1 MLFNNVLGY
10 HTHFLNA
17 SLNLKYCKQ
26 PALLLDFDATF
37 MVIHNATDRNFM
49 KPIKQGAVSQLKARY
64 RTWIDKALGGT
75 HDHFFNYLP
84 IKKGRISSWLLKLF
98 FSGIKD
104 NDDQLAILR
113 TIPNDATIVYLNKFK
128 SKFDFLFY
136 HTRYPLHHLPAPEI
150 GLGYRFFILQ
160 PLTRTLRICL
170 SAVDSFLLHFKQPD
184 PYHDGYFSQEL
195 MEGKC
200 AFMSLVEKKGFYRRF
215 VKSQIDP
222 IGFLIK
228 HQKSTDKPVYIVPQ
242 LMAFGKKP
250 KRSIPSVT
258 DILFGSQARPGLIR
272 RLVTLFKTPEK
283 MFFEVS
289 TPVNLQH
296 FLNVPENRD
305 LSEEQQALMLRRNLL
320 LQINRHRQSITGPM
334 RKSIEEIKE
343 NILTNQR
350 MKGYMDQHAEKRN
363 IPLWKVRKKA
373 DGYLDEI
380 AAKQNVNLLRFAEVT
395 VGWILN
401 TMFQGV
407 SYNED
412 GLNRV
417 KTAAQKG
424 PLVFVPCHKSHVD
437 YLMLPYLMYIK
448 NMPVPLIAAG
458 KNMFFW
464 PMGPAFRALGAF
476 SLRRTFKGNVLYAKV
491 FGEYIHKLLEEG
503 FNLKVFI
510 EGTRSRTGKLIMPK
524 LGFISIL
531 MNAFK
536 NNACEDLVFAP
547 VYIGYDRVLEE
558 KSYLHEVEGGKKKD
572 ENFLQVLKA
581 RKFLKNRYGKIY
593 IKFND
598 PISLNTILAQDDL
611 SLSEM
616 SQKEQN
622 ALCRNLGHRIINAI
636 NTVTVV
642 TPHALLASALLNS
655 SKKVLT
661 YKELL
666 ADSEIYLNHLNMQEA
681 NISDTLVMNHVRAMD
696 NALESYVSR
705 KLVERVSDDR
715 TALLEACQFKVNT
728 DKRPILEFYKNNCIA
743 FFIPA
748 AFTALIILDKDAFQ
762 FSASDLH
769 GDYAFLQD
777 FFKYEFA
784 FDVDRTPGFYVR
796 KTIKSFIDDAIIIP
810 HPTLP
815 ETYNI
820 TSAGFRKLKLHAR
833 FLKTYFE
840 SYWIVLNYFQKHKRN
855 DSSAKERLK
864 IIHKNGSRMYKAK
877 TVERIESISKV
888 YFQNGIN
895 FFTTHGIKGSENE
908 EKIVYYADVIQR
920 YRERINN

>member
-1 MLFNNVLGY
+1 
-10 HTHFLNA
+10 
-17 SLNLKYCKQ
+17 
-26 PALLLDFDATF
+26 
-37 MVIHNATDRNFM
+37 M
-49 KPIKQGAVSQLKARY
+49 KPLNQTIFTRLKARF
-64 RTWIDKALGGT
+64 RAWINRALGDT

-84 IKKGRISSWLLKLF
+84 QKKGRLSTWLLKLF

-104 NDDQLAILR
+104 NDDQLDIIR
-113 TIPNDATIVYLNKFK
+113 HIPDDATIIYLNKFK
-128 SKFDFLFY
+128 SKFDFLFF
-136 HTRYPLHHLPAPEI
+136 HTRYPAKNLPAPEI

-160 PLTRTLRICL
+160 PINRTLRIFL
-170 SAVDSFLLHFKQPD
+170 SAVDSFMRHFTQPD
-184 PYHDGYFSQEL
+184 PYHDGYFSGEL
-195 MEGKC
+195 RKGKC

-222 IGFLIK
+222 IGFLIR
-228 HQKSTDKPVYIVPQ
+228 HQKSTPKPVYIVPQ
-242 LMAFGKKP
+242 LIAFGKQP
-250 KRSIPSVT
+250 KRSIPTLT
-258 DILFGSQARPGLIR
+258 DILFGSQTRPGLLR
-272 RLVTLFKTPEK
+272 RLVILFKTPEK
-283 MFFEVS
+283 LFYEVS
-289 TPVNLQH
+289 TPVNLQQ
-296 FLNVPENRD
+296 FLDAPENRD
-305 LSEEQQALMLRRNLL
+305 LPEERLTLLLRRNLL

-334 RKSIEEIKE
+334 RKSIEEVKE
-343 NILTNQR
+343 SILTNQR
-350 MKGYMDQHAEKRN
+350 LKGFMDQYAEKRN
-363 IPLWKVRKKA
+363 IHLWKVRKKA

-380 AAKQNVNLLRFAEVT
+380 AARQNAGLMRFAEVT

-407 SYNED
+407 IYNEE
-412 GLNRV
+412 GLNTI
-417 KTAAQKG
+417 KKAAQKG
-424 PLVFVPCHKSHVD
+424 PLVFIPCHKSHVD

-464 PMGPAFRALGAF
+464 PMGPIFRALGAF

-524 LGFISIL
+524 LGFLSIL
-531 MNAFK
+531 LNAYK
-536 NNACEDLVFAP
+536 NKSCEDLVFAP

-572 ENFLQVLKA
+572 ENFMQMLNA

-593 IKFND
+593 IKFHD
-598 PISLNTILAQDDL
+598 PISLKKILAQDQLTL
-611 SLSEM
+611 SAM

-636 NTVTVV
+636 NNVTVV
-642 TPHALLASALLNS
+642 TPHALLAASLLNS
-655 SKKVLT
+655 DKKVLS
-661 YKELL
+661 YKAL
-666 ADSEIYLNHLNMQEA
+666 AADTEMYLNHLNRQHA
-681 NISDTLVMNHVRAMD
+681 DISDTLLMNHDHALD
-696 NALESYVSR
+696 NALESYVGR
-705 KLVERVSDDR
+705 KLVERISETREESLD
-715 TALLEACQFKVNT
+715 ASQFKVMV

-743 FFIPA
+743 YFIPA

-769 GDYAFLQD
+769 ADYAFLQD

-784 FDVDRTPGFYVR
+784 FDVDLAPGYYVR

-820 TSAGFRKLKLHAR
+820 TSVGFRKLKLYAR
-833 FLKTYFE
+833 FLKTYLE
-840 SYWIVLNYFQKHKRN
+840 AYWIVFKYFQKHSRN

-864 IIHKNGSRMYKAK
+864 IIQKEGTRRYKARM
-877 TVERIESISKV
+877 VERVESISKV

-895 FFTTHGIKGSENE
+895 FFTTHGVKGAEDR
-908 EKIVYYADVIQR
+908 EKLAYYQDIIQR
-920 YRERINN
+920 YRERISH

>member
-1 MLFNNVLGY
+1 MEPL
-10 HTHFLNA
+10 
-17 SLNLKYCKQ
+17 
-26 PALLLDFDATF
+26 
-37 MVIHNATDRNFM
+37 
-49 KPIKQGAVSQLKARY
+49 KQGFATGFRARV
-64 RTWIDKALGGT
+64 RAWIDKALDGT
-75 HDHFFNYLP
+75 HQHFFNYLP
-84 IKKGRISSWLLKLF
+84 IKKGRISTWLLKLF

-104 NDDQLAILR
+104 NDDQLSIIR
-113 TIPNDATIVYLNKFK
+113 NIPDDATIVYLNKFK

-136 HTRYPLHHLPAPEI
+136 HTRYPIYHLPAPEI
-150 GLGYRFFILQ
+150 GMGYRFFILQ
-160 PLTRTLRICL
+160 PITRTLRILL

-184 PYHDGYFSQEL
+184 PYHDSYFSREL
-195 MEGKC
+195 SNGKC

-222 IGFLIK
+222 ISFLIK
-228 HQKSTDKPVYIVPQ
+228 YQKSTENPVYIVPQ

-250 KRSIPSVT
+250 KRSIPTVT

-272 RLVTLFKTPEK
+272 RLVILFKTPEK
-283 MFFEVS
+283 MFYEVS
-289 TPVNLQH
+289 TPVNLQL
-296 FLNVPENRD
+296 FLNSPENRD
-305 LSEEQQALMLRRNLL
+305 LSEDRQALMLRRNLL

-334 RKSIEEIKE
+334 RKSIEEVKE
-343 NILTNQR
+343 SILTSQR
-350 MKGYMDQHAEKRN
+350 LKSYMDQHSEKRN

-373 DGYLDEI
+373 DGYIDEI
-380 AAKQNVNLLRFAEVT
+380 AAKQSSGLMRFAEVT

-407 SYNED
+407 SYNEE

-464 PMGPAFRALGAF
+464 PMGPIFRSLGAF

-491 FGEYIHKLLEEG
+491 FGEYIHKILQEG

-524 LGFISIL
+524 LGFLSIL
-531 MNAFK
+531 LSAYK
-536 NNACEDLVFAP
+536 NGACEDLVFAP
-547 VYIGYDRVLEE
+547 VYIGYDQVLEE
-558 KSYLHEVEGGKKKD
+558 KSYLHEVEGGKK
-572 ENFLQVLKA
+572 EAESFMQLFNA

-593 IKFND
+593 IKFHD
-598 PISLNTILAQDDL
+598 PISLKTILTQDNL
-611 SLSEM
+611 ALSEM

-636 NTVTVV
+636 NNVTVV
-642 TPHALLASALLNS
+642 TALGILASTLLNCNKNVIS
-655 SKKVLT
+655 
-661 YKELL
+661 YKELM
-666 ADSEIYLNHLNMQEA
+666 ADAEMYLNHLNMHA
-681 NISDTLVMNHVRAMD
+681 VDISDTLVMNHEHALD
-696 NALESYVSR
+696 NALESYVNR
-705 KLVERVSDDR
+705 KLVERIAENR
-715 TALLEACQFKVNT
+715 TDSLDECQFKVNV

-743 FFIPA
+743 FFVPA
-748 AFTALIILDKDAFQ
+748 AFTALIILNKDAFQ

-769 GDYAFLQD
+769 ADYAFLQD

-784 FDVDRTPGFYVR
+784 FDVDLAPGFYVR
-796 KTIKSFIDDAIIIP
+796 KTIKSFIDDAVIIP

-820 TSAGFRKLKLHAR
+820 TSAGFRKLKLYAR
-833 FLKTYFE
+833 FLKTYLE
-840 SYWIVLNYFQKHKRN
+840 SYWIVFNYFQKHKRN
-855 DSSAKERLK
+855 DTSSKERLK
-864 IIHKNGSRMYKAK
+864 IIQKDGNRMYKAK
-877 TVERIESISKV
+877 TVDRIESISKV
-888 YFQNGIN
+888 YFQNSIN
-895 FFTTHGIKGSENE
+895 FFTTHGVRGAEDQ
-908 EKIVYYADVIQR
+908 EKLEYYNGIIQR
-920 YRERINN
+920 YRDRINH

>member
-1 MLFNNVLGY
+1 
-10 HTHFLNA
+10 
-17 SLNLKYCKQ
+17 
-26 PALLLDFDATF
+26 
-37 MVIHNATDRNFM
+37 M
-49 KPIKQGAVSQLKARY
+49 KPLNQGVAARLKARF
-64 RTWIDKALGGT
+64 RARIDRVLGGT
-75 HDHFFNYLP
+75 HEHFFNYLP
-84 IKKGRISSWLLKLF
+84 IKKGRTATWLLKLF

-104 NDDQLAILR
+104 NEDQLAIIR
-113 TIPNDATIVYLNKFK
+113 NIPPGATVVYLNKFK

-136 HTRYPLHHLPAPEI
+136 HTRYPANDLPAPEI
-150 GLGYRFFILQ
+150 GLGYRFFIPQ
-160 PLTRTLRICL
+160 PITRALRIFL
-170 SAVDSFLLHFKQPD
+170 AAVDSFLRHFKQPD
-184 PYHDGYFSQEL
+184 PYHDGYFSREL
-195 MEGKC
+195 MSGKC

-215 VKSQIDP
+215 VKAQIDP
-222 IGFLIK
+222 ISFLVK

-250 KRSIPSVT
+250 KRAVPTVI
-258 DILFGSQARPGLIR
+258 DLLFGSHARPGLIR
-272 RLVTLFKTPEK
+272 RLVILFKTPEK
-283 MFFEVS
+283 MFYEVS
-289 TPVNLQH
+289 TPLNLQL
-296 FLNVPENRD
+296 FLSAPENRD

-320 LQINRHRQSITGPM
+320 LQINRHRQSITGPV

-350 MKGYMDQHAEKRN
+350 LKSYMDLHAEKRN

-373 DGYLDEI
+373 DAYLDEI
-380 AAKQNVNLLRFAEVT
+380 AARQNVGLLRFAEVT

-417 KTAAQKG
+417 KTMAQKG
-424 PLVFVPCHKSHVD
+424 PLIFIPCHKSHVD

-458 KNMFFW
+458 KNLAFW
-464 PMGPAFRALGAF
+464 PMGPVFRALGAF
-476 SLRRTFKGNVLYAKV
+476 FLRRTFKGNVLYAKV

-524 LGFISIL
+524 LGFLSIL
-531 MNAFK
+531 LNAYK
-536 NNACEDLVFAP
+536 NGACEDLVFSP

-558 KSYLHEVEGGKKKD
+558 KSYLHEVEGGKKED
-572 ENFLQVLKA
+572 ENFLQVLNA

-598 PISLNTILAQDDL
+598 PISLNTILAQDNL
-611 SLSEM
+611 TLSEM
-616 SQKEQN
+616 SQKDQN

-655 SKKVLT
+655 NKKLLAH
-661 YKELL
+661 KELM
-666 ADSEIYLNHLNMQEA
+666 ADTVMYLNHLSMQNA
-681 NISDTLVMNHVRAMD
+681 NISDTLLMNHEHAMD

-705 KLVERVSDDR
+705 KLVERISENR
-715 TALLEACQFKVNT
+715 TDSLEACQFKVNA

-762 FSASDLH
+762 FSSSDLH
-769 GDYAFLQD
+769 DDYAFLQD

-784 FDVDRTPGFYVR
+784 FDVDLAPGYYVR

-820 TSAGFRKLKLHAR
+820 TSSGFRKLILHAR

-840 SYWIVLNYFQKHKRN
+840 SYWVVLKYFQKYKR
-855 DSSAKERLK
+855 DDTSVKERLK
-864 IIHKNGSRMYKAK
+864 IIHKNANRMYKARRL
-877 TVERIESISKV
+877 ERIESISKV
-888 YFQNGIN
+888 YFENGIN
-895 FFTTHGIKGSENE
+895 FFTTHGIKGSENTDQLE
-908 EKIVYYADVIQR
+908 YYDDIIQR
-920 YRERINN
+920 YRERINH

>member
-1 MLFNNVLGY
+1 
-10 HTHFLNA
+10 
-17 SLNLKYCKQ
+17 
-26 PALLLDFDATF
+26 
-37 MVIHNATDRNFM
+37 M
-49 KPIKQGAVSQLKARY
+49 KPIKQGFATRLKARF
-64 RTWIDKALGGT
+64 RTWIDRALGGT
-75 HDHFFNYLP
+75 HEHFFNYLP
-84 IKKGRISSWLLKLF
+84 IKKGKTSTWLLKLF

-104 NDDQLAILR
+104 NDDQLAIIR
-113 TIPNDATIVYLNKFK
+113 HIPDDATIVYLNKYK

-136 HTRYPLHHLPAPEI
+136 HTRYPANHLPAPEI
-150 GLGYRFFILQ
+150 GLGYRFFFLQ
-160 PLTRTLRICL
+160 PITRSLRIFL
-170 SAVDSFLLHFKQPD
+170 SAADSFLLHFKQPD
-184 PYHDGYFSQEL
+184 PYHDGYFSRVL
-195 MEGKC
+195 MNGKC

-215 VKSQIDP
+215 VKAQIDP

-228 HQKSTDKPVYIVPQ
+228 HQKSTDKPLYIVPQ

-250 KRSIPSVT
+250 KRSVPSVT
-258 DILFGSQARPGLIR
+258 DLLFGSQARPGLFR
-272 RLVTLFKTPEK
+272 RLVILFKTPEK
-283 MFFEVS
+283 MFYEVS
-289 TPVNLQH
+289 TPVNLQL
-296 FLNVPENRD
+296 FLNSPENRD
-305 LSEEQQALMLRRNLL
+305 LSEEQQTLMLRRNLL

-334 RKSIEEIKE
+334 RKSIEEVKE

-350 MKGYMDQHAEKRN
+350 LKGYMDLHAEKRN
-363 IPLWKVRKKA
+363 LPLWKVRKKA
-373 DGYLDEI
+373 DAYLDEI
-380 AAKQNVNLLRFAEVT
+380 AAKQNAGLLRFAEVT

-417 KTAAQKG
+417 KTMAQKG

-464 PMGPAFRALGAF
+464 PMGPVFRALGAF

-531 MNAFK
+531 LNAYK
-536 NNACEDLVFAP
+536 NKACEDLVFAP

-558 KSYLHEVEGGKKKD
+558 KSYLHEVEGGKKED
-572 ENFLQVLKA
+572 ENFLQVLNA

-598 PISLNTILAQDDL
+598 PISLNTILAQDNL
-611 SLSEM
+611 TLSEM
-616 SQKEQN
+616 SQKDQN

-642 TPHALLASALLNS
+642 TPQGLLASALLNS
-655 SKKVLT
+655 TKKVLS
-661 YKELL
+661 YKQLM
-666 ADSEIYLNHLNMQEA
+666 ADTTMYLNHLNMQKV
-681 NISDTLVMNHVRAMD
+681 NISDTLVMNHVHAMD
-696 NALESYVSR
+696 NALESYVAR
-705 KLVERVSDDR
+705 KLVERISDGR
-715 TALLEACQFKVNT
+715 TALLEACHFKVNM

-769 GDYAFLQD
+769 ADYAFLQD

-784 FDVDRTPGFYVR
+784 FDIDLTPGYYVR

-840 SYWIVLNYFQKHKRN
+840 SYWIVLNYFQTHKR
-855 DSSAKERLK
+855 DDTSAKERLK
-864 IIHKNGSRMYKAK
+864 IIHKNGNRMYKAK

-888 YFQNGIN
+888 YFQNGVN
-895 FFTTHGIKGSENE
+895 FFTTHGIKGAEDEEN
-908 EKIVYYADVIQR
+908 IVYYNDVIQR
-920 YRERINN
+920 YLERIHP

>member
-1 MLFNNVLGY
+1 
-10 HTHFLNA
+10 
-17 SLNLKYCKQ
+17 
-26 PALLLDFDATF
+26 
-37 MVIHNATDRNFM
+37 M
-49 KPIKQGAVSQLKARY
+49 KPIKQGFAPRLKARF
-64 RTWIDKALGGT
+64 RTWIDRALGGT
-75 HDHFFNYLP
+75 HEHFFNYQP
-84 IKKGRISSWLLKLF
+84 IKKGRISTWLLQLF

-104 NDDQLAILR
+104 NDEQLAVIR
-113 TIPNDATIVYLNKFK
+113 HIPDDATIIYLNKFK

-136 HTRYPLHHLPAPEI
+136 HTRYPAKRLPAPEI

-160 PLTRTLRICL
+160 PITRTLRILL

-184 PYHDGYFSQEL
+184 PYHDGYFTQEL
-195 MEGKC
+195 LNGKC

-215 VKSQIDP
+215 VKAQIDP
-222 IGFLIK
+222 IGFLIR

-250 KRSIPSVT
+250 KRSVPTVT
-258 DILFGSQARPGLIR
+258 DMLFGSQARPGLIR
-272 RLVTLFKTPEK
+272 RLVILFKTPEK

-289 TPVNLQH
+289 TPVNLQL
-296 FLNVPENRD
+296 FLNAPENRD

-334 RKSIEEIKE
+334 RKSIEEVKE
-343 NILTNQR
+343 SILTDQR
-350 MKGYMDQHAEKRN
+350 LKSYMDLHAEKRN

-373 DGYLDEI
+373 DAYLDEI
-380 AAKQNVNLLRFAEVT
+380 AAKQNPGLLRFAEVT

-412 GLNRV
+412 GLNRI
-417 KTAAQKG
+417 KTAAQRG

-464 PMGPAFRALGAF
+464 PMGPIFRALGAF

-491 FGEYIHKLLEEG
+491 FGEYIYKLLQEG

-524 LGFISIL
+524 LGFLSIL
-531 MNAFK
+531 LNAYK
-536 NNACEDLVFAP
+536 NGACEDLLFAP

-558 KSYLHEVEGGKKKD
+558 KSYLHEMEGGKKED
-572 ENFLQVLKA
+572 ENFLQVLNA

-593 IKFND
+593 IKFSD
-598 PISLNTILAQDDL
+598 PISINAILDQDNL
-611 SLSEM
+611 ELAEM

-655 SKKVLT
+655 NKKRLT

-666 ADSEIYLNHLNMQEA
+666 ADAEMYLNHLTMQQT
-681 NISDTLVMNHVRAMD
+681 NISDTLVMNHVHAMD
-696 NALESYVSR
+696 NALESYVGR
-705 KLVERVSDDR
+705 KLVERISEDR
-715 TALLEACQFKVNT
+715 SALLEASQFTVNV

-769 GDYAFLQD
+769 ADYAFLQD

-784 FDVDRTPGFYVR
+784 FDVDLAPGFYVR

-833 FLKTYFE
+833 FLSTYFE
-840 SYWIVLNYFQKHKRN
+840 SYGIVLKYFKKHERN
-855 DSSAKERLK
+855 DISSKDRLK
-864 IIHKNGSRMYKAK
+864 TIQKSGNRMYKAK
-877 TVERIESISKV
+877 SVERIESISKV

-895 FFTTHGIKGSENE
+895 FFSTHGIKGAEDVD
-908 EKIVYYADVIQR
+908 KIEYYDEIIQR
-920 YRERINN
+920 YSERINH

>member
-1 MLFNNVLGY
+1 
-10 HTHFLNA
+10 
-17 SLNLKYCKQ
+17 
-26 PALLLDFDATF
+26 
-37 MVIHNATDRNFM
+37 M
-49 KPIKQGAVSQLKARY
+49 KPLKQGFATRIAARF
-64 RTWIDKALGGT
+64 RSWRDKALGGT
-75 HDHFFNYLP
+75 HEHFFNYLP
-84 IKKGRISSWLLKLF
+84 IKKGRTSMWLLRLF

-104 NDDQLAILR
+104 NDDQLAVIR
-113 TIPNDATIVYLNKFK
+113 NIPDNATIVYLNKFK
-128 SKFDFLFY
+128 SKFDFLFF
-136 HTRYPLHHLPAPEI
+136 HTRYPGHRLPAPEI

-160 PLTRTLRICL
+160 PITRTLRIFL
-170 SAVDSFLLHFKQPD
+170 SAADSFRLHFKQPD
-184 PYHDGYFSQEL
+184 PYHDGYFSQVL
-195 MEGKC
+195 LNGKC

-215 VKSQIDP
+215 VKAQIDP
-222 IGFLIK
+222 ISFLIK
-228 HQKSTDKPVYIVPQ
+228 HQKSTEKPVYIVPQ
-242 LMAFGKKP
+242 LMSFGKQP
-250 KRSIPSVT
+250 KRSVPTVT

-272 RLVTLFKTPEK
+272 RLVILFKTPEK
-283 MFFEVS
+283 MFYEVS
-289 TPVNLQH
+289 TPVNLRL
-296 FLNVPENRD
+296 FLNSPENRD
-305 LSEEQQALMLRRNLL
+305 LSEERQALMLRRDLL

-334 RKSIEEIKE
+334 RKSIEEVKE
-343 NILTNQR
+343 SILTNQR
-350 MKGYMDQHAEKRN
+350 LKSYMDQHSEKRN
-363 IPLWKVRKKA
+363 IPLWKIRKKA
-373 DGYLDEI
+373 DAYLDEI
-380 AAKQNVNLLRFAEVT
+380 AAKQNAGLVRFAEVT

-424 PLVFVPCHKSHVD
+424 PIVFVPCHKSHVD

-464 PMGPAFRALGAF
+464 PMGPVFRALGAF

-491 FGEYIHKLLEEG
+491 FGEYIYKLLQEG

-524 LGFISIL
+524 LGFLSIL
-531 MNAFK
+531 LNAYK
-536 NNACEDLVFAP
+536 NGACEDLVFAA

-558 KSYLHEVEGGKKKD
+558 NSYLHEMEGGKKED
-572 ENFLQVLKA
+572 ENFMQVLNA

-598 PISLNTILAQDDL
+598 PISLNTILAQDNL
-611 SLSEM
+611 TLSEM

-636 NTVTVV
+636 NNVTVV
-642 TPHALLASALLNS
+642 TPHALVASALLNS
-655 SKKVLT
+655 NKKVLA
-661 YKELL
+661 YNELV
-666 ADSEIYLNHLNMQEA
+666 ADAEMYLNHLNMQKA
-681 NISDTLVMNHVRAMD
+681 DISDTLVMNHVHAMD

-705 KLVERVSDDR
+705 KLVERISENR
-715 TALLEACQFKVNT
+715 TDLLEACQFKVNV

-748 AFTALIILDKDAFQ
+748 AFTALTILDKDAFQ

-769 GDYAFLQD
+769 ADYAFLQD

-784 FDVDRTPGFYVR
+784 FDVDLTPGYYVR

-833 FLKTYFE
+833 FLETYFE
-840 SYWIVLNYFQKHKRN
+840 AYWIVFKYFQKHKRN
-855 DSSAKERLK
+855 DVSAKERLK
-864 IIHKNGSRMYKAK
+864 IIQK
-877 TVERIESISKV
+877 
-888 YFQNGIN
+888 
-895 FFTTHGIKGSENE
+895 
-908 EKIVYYADVIQR
+908 
-920 YRERINN
+920 

>member
-1 MLFNNVLGY
+1 M
-10 HTHFLNA
+10 
-17 SLNLKYCKQ
+17 K
-26 PALLLDFDATF
+26 AL
-37 MVIHNATDRNFM
+37 
-49 KPIKQGAVSQLKARY
+49 KQGYFTRLRAGL
-64 RTWIDKALGGT
+64 RTRINRVLGGT
-75 HDHFFNYLP
+75 HEHFFNYLP
-84 IKKGRISSWLLKLF
+84 IKKGRASTWLLELF

-104 NDDQLAILR
+104 NDEQLAVVHN
-113 TIPNDATIVYLNKFK
+113 IPDDATIVYLNKFK
-128 SKFDFLFY
+128 SKFDFLFF
-136 HTRYPLHHLPAPEI
+136 HTRYPKHRLPAPEI

-160 PLTRTLRICL
+160 PITRTLRILL
-170 SAVDSFLLHFKQPD
+170 SAVDSFILNFKQPD
-184 PYHDGYFSQEL
+184 PFHDGYYSREL
-195 MEGKC
+195 LDGKC

-215 VKSQIDP
+215 VKAQIDP
-222 IGFLIK
+222 LGFLIK
-228 HQKSTDKPVYIVPQ
+228 HQHVTEKPIYIVPQ
-242 LMAFGKKP
+242 LMAFGKQP
-250 KRSIPSVT
+250 KRSVPTVT

-272 RLVTLFKTPEK
+272 RLVILFKTPDK
-283 MFFEVS
+283 MFYEVS
-289 TPVNLQH
+289 TPVNLQR
-296 FLNVPENRD
+296 FLDLPEIRD
-305 LSEEQQALMLRRNLL
+305 LSEERQALMLRRNLL

-334 RKSIEEIKE
+334 RKSIEEVKE
-343 NILTNQR
+343 SILTNQR
-350 MKGYMDQHAEKRN
+350 LKAYMDQHAEKRN
-363 IPLWKVRKKA
+363 IPLWKIRKKA
-373 DGYLDEI
+373 DAYLDEI
-380 AAKQNVNLLRFAEVT
+380 AARQNAGLLRFAEKA

-417 KTAAQKG
+417 KTAAQKS
-424 PLVFVPCHKSHVD
+424 PLVFIPCHKSHVD

-458 KNMFFW
+458 KNLSFW
-464 PMGPAFRALGAF
+464 PMGPVFRALGAF
-476 SLRRTFKGNVLYAKV
+476 FLRRTFKGNVLYAKV

-524 LGFISIL
+524 LGFLSIL
-531 MNAFK
+531 LNAYR
-536 NNACEDLVFAP
+536 NGASEDLVFAP

-558 KSYLHEVEGGKKKD
+558 KSYLHEVEGGKKED
-572 ENFLQVLKA
+572 ENFMQVLNA

-598 PISLNTILAQDDL
+598 PISLNTILAQDNL
-611 SLSEM
+611 TLSEM

-636 NTVTVV
+636 NNVTVV
-642 TPHALLASALLNS
+642 TPHALLASTLLNS
-655 SKKVLT
+655 SKKVLP
-661 YKELL
+661 YKKLL
-666 ADSEIYLNHLNMQEA
+666 ADTEMYLNHLNML
-681 NISDTLVMNHVRAMD
+681 NTDISDTLVMNHVHALD

-705 KLVERVSDDR
+705 KLVERISEDR
-715 TALLEACQFKVNT
+715 TDPLGTSQFKVNE

-748 AFTALIILDKDAFQ
+748 ALTALIILDKDAFQ

-784 FDVDRTPGFYVR
+784 FDVDLTPGYYVR
-796 KTIKSFIDDAIIIP
+796 KTIKTFIDEAIIIP

-840 SYWIVLNYFQKHKRN
+840 AYWIVFKYFQKHNKS
-855 DSSAKERLK
+855 DASSKERLK
-864 IIHKNGSRMYKAK
+864 IIQKDANKMYKVK

-895 FFTTHGIKGSENE
+895 FFTTHGVKGAED
-908 EKIVYYADVIQR
+908 KKKLDYYHDTIQR